1 MLLKKPF
8 WNSSIETEDL
18 ENKEKNITVATA
30 NPHKLKEINE
40 INTFN
45 NITLSIIEGDFDPE
59 ETGSTFEEN
68 AYIKAKA
75 AAKIMNNYAL
85 ADDTGLCVDAL
96 DGAPG
101 LYSARYAET
110 AEKRIEKLLQE
121 LKNIPEEKRTANF
134 TCVIV
139 LVDKN
144 GNIIHKETGIAEGII
159 VETKQGTN
167 GFGYD
172 PVFFMPEYNLT
183 MADMPAGLKNTVS
196 HRAKAL
202 IPMLKWIDD
211 NL

>member
-1 MLLKKPF
+1 M
-8 WNSSIETEDL
+8 
-18 ENKEKNITVATA
+18 ENKKKNITVATA

-40 INTFN
+40 INTFK
-45 NITLSIIEGDFDPE
+45 NITLSIVEGDFDPE
-59 ETGSTFEEN
+59 ETGSNFEEN
-68 AYIKAKA
+68 AYTKAKE

-96 DGAPG
+96 GGAPG
-101 LYSARYAET
+101 LYTARYAET
-110 AEKRIEKLLQE
+110 AEKRIQRLLNE
-121 LKNIPEEKRTANF
+121 LKDIPEDKRTANF
-134 TCVIV
+134 TCAMV

-159 VETKQGTN
+159 IETNHGTN

-172 PVFFMPEYNLT
+172 PVFFMPEYNQT
-183 MADMPAGLKNTVS
+183 MAEMPTELKNKIS

-202 IPMLKWIDD
+202 IPMLEWIDK

>member
-1 MLLKKPF
+1 M
-8 WNSSIETEDL
+8 

-40 INTFN
+40 INTFK
-45 NITLSIIEGDFDPE
+45 NITLSIVEGDFDPE
-59 ETGSTFEEN
+59 ETGSNFEEN
-68 AYIKAKA
+68 AYTKAKE

-96 DGAPG
+96 GGAPG
-101 LYSARYAET
+101 LYTARYAET
-110 AEKRIEKLLQE
+110 AEKRIQRLLNE
-121 LKNIPEEKRTANF
+121 LKDIPEDKRTANF
-134 TCVIV
+134 TCAMV

-159 VETKQGTN
+159 IETNHGTN

-172 PVFFMPEYNLT
+172 PVFFMPEYNQT
-183 MADMPAGLKNTVS
+183 MAEMPTELKNKIS

-202 IPMLKWIDD
+202 IPMLEWIDK

>member
-1 MLLKKPF
+1 M
-8 WNSSIETEDL
+8 
-18 ENKEKNITVATA
+18 ENKKKNITVATA

-40 INTFN
+40 INTFK
-45 NITLSIIEGDFDPE
+45 NITLSIVEGDFDPE
-59 ETGSTFEEN
+59 ETGSNFEEN
-68 AYIKAKA
+68 AYIKARE

-96 DGAPG
+96 GGAPG

-110 AEKRIEKLLQE
+110 AEKRIQRLLNE
-121 LKNIPEEKRTANF
+121 LNDIPEDKRTANF
-134 TCVIV
+134 TCAMV

-144 GNIIHKETGIAEGII
+144 GNIIHKETGMAEGII
-159 VETKQGTN
+159 VETNQGTN

-172 PVFFMPEYNLT
+172 PVFFMPEYNQT
-183 MADMPAGLKNTVS
+183 MAEMPTELKNKIS

-202 IPMLKWIDD
+202 IPMLEWIDK

>member
-1 MLLKKPF
+1 M
-8 WNSSIETEDL
+8 

-40 INTFN
+40 INTFK
-45 NITLSIIEGDFDPE
+45 NITLSIVEGDFDPE
-59 ETGSTFEEN
+59 ETGSNFEEN
-68 AYIKAKA
+68 AYIKAKE

-110 AEKRIEKLLQE
+110 AEKRIQRLLNE
-121 LKNIPEEKRTANF
+121 LKDIPEDKRTANF
-134 TCVIV
+134 TCVMV
-139 LVDKN
+139 LVDRN
-144 GNIIHKETGIAEGII
+144 GNMIHKETGIAKGLII
-159 VETKQGTN
+159 ETKQGAN

-172 PVFFMPEYNLT
+172 PVFFMPEYNQT
-183 MADMPAGLKNTVS
+183 MADMSSELKNTIS

-202 IPMLKWIDD
+202 LPMLEWIDK

>member
-1 MLLKKPF
+1 MKKLF
-8 WNSSIETEDL
+8 WNSEIETEDL

-40 INTFN
+40 INTFK
-45 NITLSIIEGDFDPE
+45 NITLSIVEGDFDPE
-59 ETGSTFEEN
+59 ETGATFEEN

-75 AAKIMNNYAL
+75 AAKIMNNYSL

-110 AEKRIEKLLQE
+110 AEKRIQRLLNE
-121 LKNIPEEKRTANF
+121 LKDIPQDGRTANF
-134 TCVIV
+134 TCAMV
-139 LVDKN
+139 LVDKD

-159 VETKQGTN
+159 VDKKQGLN

-172 PVFFMPEYNLT
+172 PVFFMPEYNQT
-183 MADMPAGLKNTVS
+183 MANMPSELKNKIS

-202 IPMLKWIDD
+202 IPMLEWIDK